1 MSITGQFVLPE
12 DVLVFPVSELA
23 PEMRTR
29 VTSGPEDF
37 VVTRPNARHPSKVVA
52 PDAAALIQGFR
63 TATTIVDAV
72 IAFTSGRDLDPHK
85 VLEEA
90 FPFVQQLLAAGIL
103 VPAASVHAERISP
116 SLEPGAPF
124 AGWTVER
131 GVHLVED
138 TEVYRLNDT
147 TGRAAALK
155 LARAGHEANLQP
167 VLQHEAALLRRL
179 DGTAAP
185 RLLGSGEEG
194 GRPYL
199 LLEWCEGVPAPALA
213 GRLRAVVSHDG
224 SRRLLALCLSVLH
237 AYAGLHARSVIHG
250 DVHPNNV
257 LATED
262 GGVRILDFGIARLL
276 GDAGPLGSPPRGGV
290 QFYFD
295 PMAAEAMAAG
305 RVPPPADAASEQYA
319 LGALLRELLV
329 GRAYL
334 DFSVERERMLR
345 QIVEERPVPFVRH
358 GMRPWLEVERI
369 IGQALAKDPERRFAS
384 VTDFAD
390 ALAQAGSAS
399 ASTGAAGGT
408 PPAILSAVLERVGR
422 DGPAYAALGG
432 TDPLSSVNTGAAG
445 IAYALYRIASVRED
459 PAPLAL
465 AELWIAA
472 VERNAGDEASF
483 YSDELDLTPATVGR
497 VSLFHTP
504 AGVSCVEALI
514 GIALGDEARVAGGV
528 ERFLARSHGPCDNLD
543 LTLGRSSTLL
553 GCAALL
559 ATLPQEAVGARSALI
574 QFGDEVADG
583 IRSAMA
589 VLPAAGETQP
599 LNLGIAHG
607 WGGVLFALLRWREA
621 CNREGADEV
630 VEARLR
636 QLANCAE
643 PTGEGLRWRWL
654 TGQPGVDNFMPGWCN
669 GSAGLVHLWNLA
681 HRQFRREDYGM
692 LARGAAVNAW
702 QEPRNFGD
710 LCCGAAGR
718 AYAMLNLYRETGEG
732 VWLERARG
740 LAQDAAAGIANWS
753 LRRDSLY
760 KGEIGVALLIADL
773 ERPEL
778 SCMPLF
784 DKEP

>member
-23 PEMRTR
+23 PEMRAR

-52 PDAAALIQGFR
+52 PDAAALIKGFR
-63 TATTIVDAV
+63 APTTIVDAV
-72 IAFTSGRDLDPHK
+72 IAFTSGRDLDPRK
-85 VLEEA
+85 VLEEV
-90 FPFVQQLLAAGIL
+90 FPFVHQLLAAGIL
-103 VPAASVHAERISP
+103 VPAASVHAERISA
-116 SLEPGAPF
+116 SLEPGAQF

-131 GVHLVED
+131 VVHLVED
-138 TEVYRLNDT
+138 TEVYRLYDT
-147 TGRAAALK
+147 AGRAAALK
-155 LARAGHEANLQP
+155 LARAGHEAGLQQ
-167 VLQHEAALLRRL
+167 VLQREAALLRHIE
-179 DGTAAP
+179 GTAAP

-199 LLEWCEGVPAPALA
+199 LLEWCEGAPAPALA

-224 SRRLLALCLSVLH
+224 SRRLLSLCLSVLH
-237 AYAGLHARSVIHG
+237 AYAGLHARGVIHG

-276 GDAGPLGSPPRGGV
+276 GDAGSLGSPPRGGV

-295 PMAAEAMAAG
+295 PMAAEAMNAG
-305 RVPPPADAASEQYA
+305 RVPPPADEASEQYA

-329 GRAYL
+329 GRPYL
-334 DFSVERERMLR
+334 DFAVERERMLR
-345 QIVEERPVPFVRH
+345 QIVEERPLPFVRH
-358 GMRPWLEVERI
+358 GMRPWLEVERVL
-369 IGQALAKDPERRFAS
+369 GRALAKEPADRFAS
-384 VTDFAD
+384 VTEFAD
-390 ALAQAGSAS
+390 ALSLAGSAS
-399 ASTGAAGGT
+399 TSAGAPSGAA
-408 PPAILSAVLERVGR
+408 PAVLSAVLERVGK
-422 DGPAYAALGG
+422 DGLAYAALNGAK
-432 TDPLSSVNTGAAG
+432 PLCSVNTGAAG

-459 PAPLAL
+459 PAVLAS

-472 VERNAGDEASF
+472 AERNASNEAAF
-483 YSDELDLTPATVGR
+483 YSEELDLTPSTVGR

-504 AGVSCVEALI
+504 AGVACVDALI
-514 GIALGDEARVAGGV
+514 GLALCDEARATGGV
-528 ERFLARSHGPCDNLD
+528 ERFITRSRGACDSLD

-559 ATLPQEAVGARSALI
+559 AALPQEAAGARTALT
-574 QFGDEVADG
+574 QFGDEIAGG
-583 IRSAMA
+583 IRSGIAA
-589 VLPAAGETQP
+589 LPDMDAAQP

-621 CNREGADEV
+621 CDREGGDEMI
-630 VEARLR
+630 EARLR
-636 QLANCAE
+636 RLASLAE
-643 PTGEGLRWRWL
+643 PAGQGLRWKWL
-654 TGQPGVDNFMPGWCN
+654 TGEAGADGFMPGWCN

-692 LARGAAVNAW
+692 LARGAAWNAW
-702 QEPRNFGD
+702 QEPRSFGD

-718 AYAMLNLYRETGEG
+718 AYAMLNLYRETGEAD
-732 VWLERARG
+732 WLERARG
-740 LAQDAAAGIANWS
+740 LARDAAAGIANWS

-773 ERPEL
+773 EHPEL
-778 SCMPLF
+778 SGMPLF